1 MIKKVPKPKV
11 YHELKSFYATAGED
25 SRVAKLTEENVR
37 YIRANYYR
45 ESYAKSNT
53 RELADKFN
61 VTTSTILQIVKYRT
75 WQNVK

>member
-25 SRVAKLTEENVR
+25 VR
-37 YIRANYYR
+37 DIRANYYR